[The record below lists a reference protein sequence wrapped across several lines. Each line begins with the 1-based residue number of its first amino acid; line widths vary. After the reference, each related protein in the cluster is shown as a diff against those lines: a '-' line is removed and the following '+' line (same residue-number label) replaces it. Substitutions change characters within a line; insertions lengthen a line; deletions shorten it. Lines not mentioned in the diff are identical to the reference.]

1 MTLLGRFA
9 IVVLLLGL
17 GFGWMARRRWG
28 PLRGVRPWLVALGL
42 APAHGAAV
50 AIHGVVR
57 GVEAL
62 PLGAF
67 VLTTLALLAAAAA
80 TVAWLLRDRPRWTA
94 LVPPGQA
101 LLQGAVTAALATP
114 FAAVGASPP
123 GQGSAAVMTIALVI
137 AGAWLVWLPGRRA
150 SPAQA
155 PRKRS
160 GRLRS

>member
-28 PLRGVRPWLVALGL
+28 PLRGVRPWLFALGL
-42 APAHGAAV
+42 APAHGVAV
-50 AIHGVVR
+50 VIHGAVV
-57 GVEAL
+57 GVEVF

-67 VLTTLALLAAAAA
+67 VLTTLALVGAAVAS
-80 TVAWLLRDRPRWTA
+80 VAWLLRDRPRWTA
-94 LVPPGQA
+94 LVPPGHA

-114 FAAVGASPP
+114 FAAVGAAPP
-123 GQGSAAVMTIALVI
+123 GQGSAAVMTIALLI
-137 AGAWLVWLPGRRA
+137 AGAWLVWLPGRQV
-150 SPAQA
+150 SPPQA
-155 PRKRS
+155 PRMRS

>member
-42 APAHGAAV
+42 APAYGAAV
-50 AIHGVVR
+50 AIHGAVV

-67 VLTTLALLAAAAA
+67 VLTTLALVGAAAAS
-80 TVAWLLRDRPRWTA
+80 VAWLLRDRPRWTA
-94 LVPPGQA
+94 LVPPGHA

-123 GQGSAAVMTIALVI
+123 GQGSAAVMTVALLI

>member
-50 AIHGVVR
+50 AIHGAVV

-67 VLTTLALLAAAAA
+67 VLTTLALVGAAAA

-94 LVPPGQA
+94 LVPPGHA
-101 LLQGAVTAALATP
+101 LMQGAVTAALATP

-150 SPAQA
+150 SLAQA
-155 PRKRS
+155 PRRRS